1 MYSLL
6 TLFTVFQIIHSQR
19 TRFDDLKL
27 IKSITIQAVP
37 GWRPPPQAGKQTL
50 QNAGS
55 HPQSLI
61 SSTETFNK
69 TISHVNLKV
78 AGRFPSQIGSSVN
91 AFTGRIG
98 SEVGK
103 GVGKIGAGVGENPKA
118 IGKAAGSVGYALG
131 GGIGGVAD
139 SGLNEGVKLA
149 ESVGD
154 TVRQVPGAAKQVI
167 DGFTKGSQRQKRDIQ
182 LLYKDF
188 CAIVEISKNISSRQ
202 SQLPEY
208 VTQYKTL
215 FSTIDN
221 LLDNAS
227 SMCIDVDSSV
237 EIKKALAGANEEVS

>member
-1 MYSLL
+1 MP
-6 TLFTVFQIIHSQR
+6 
-19 TRFDDLKL
+19 
-27 IKSITIQAVP
+27 IQAVP
-37 GWRPPPQAGKQTL
+37 GWRPPPQAWKQTL
-50 QNAGS
+50 QNTGS
-55 HPQSLI
+55 LPQSLI
-61 SSTETFNK
+61 SSTATFNK
-69 TISHVNLKV
+69 TISHENLKV
-78 AGRFPSQIGSSVN
+78 AGRIPSQIGSSVN
-91 AFTGRIG
+91 AFTGSIG

-103 GVGKIGAGVGENPKA
+103 GVGKIGAGVGEIPKA
-118 IGKAAGSVGYALG
+118 IGKAAGSVGDALG

-182 LLYKDF
+182 LLSNVPVSTEIFALYSAARRLFSGNKDF
-188 CAIVEISKNISSRQ
+188 CAIVEISKDISSRQ

-237 EIKKALAGANEEVS
+237 EIKKALDGANEEVS